1 MPRRKKTEPQSAPR
15 ALWPGSLKQPLC
27 LYRHGR
33 LLSGS
38 NGRAKRAPHMLRF
51 VHRAAPRG
59 GALCFL
65 RPQQQ
70 RLGLCGLCREDAR
83 CAGRKRP
90 FQARCRKK
98 ASPPGRQFCAQ
109 PPRLPSTA
117 AEGASGKL
125 PCPASKATVFGMLR
139 SFGPAV
145 LDERCV
151 KKAGNPSGLPAFFDY
166 IRCQDCQPKP
176 VFSCASVL
184 FTSGFIFLQ

>member
-38 NGRAKRAPHMLRF
+38 NGRAKRAPHMPRF

-125 PCPASKATVFGMLR
+125 PCPASKAAVFWTPGG
-139 SFGPAV
+139 FGRAAFEERRAKKPGRPA
-145 LDERCV
+145 
-151 KKAGNPSGLPAFFDY
+151 GLFACS
-166 IRCQDCQPKP
+166 RR
-176 VFSCASVL
+176 
-184 FTSGFIFLQ
+184 

>member
-27 LYRHGR
+27 PPIASRKKAAMPVQ
-33 LLSGS
+33 
-38 NGRAKRAPHMLRF
+38 AKRAPHMPRF

-125 PCPASKATVFGMLR
+125 PCPASKAAVFWTPGG
-139 SFGPAV
+139 FGRAAFEERRAKKPGRPA
-145 LDERCV
+145 
-151 KKAGNPSGLPAFFDY
+151 GLFACS
-166 IRCQDCQPKP
+166 RR
-176 VFSCASVL
+176 
-184 FTSGFIFLQ
+184 